1 MSKFDN
7 MVGLFGAAVGLVG
20 IGYALGAHSKM
31 AKISE
36 KLDLSIEDLAS
47 KTPVSIP
54 DSMIERATEK
64 AVALE
69 VKNAVGK
76 ATDIV
81 LRDVKRDIHKQVSD
95 AVESEYSDIK
105 SDVLNEVANEVAT
118 IDVKRVRADVEKAAK
133 EAVLEKLDDN
143 MDDILENFND
153 QLKNTSRIYNSI
165 ADTMGKYK
173 VSSVTLIFRFASIT
187 SIRIT
192 IIPSDHSPLVIW
204 LHASNIL
211 KGYT

>member
-1 MSKFDN
+1 MNKFDN
-7 MVGLFGAAVGLVG
+7 LVGLLGAALGMIG
-20 IGYALGAHSKM
+20 IGYALGTHSKM
-31 AKISE
+31 SKISE

-47 KTPVSIP
+47 KTPVDIP
-54 DSMIERATEK
+54 ESMIERATEK

-76 ATDIV
+76 ATDVV
-81 LRDVKRDIHKQVSD
+81 LKDVKRDIHKQVSD
-95 AVESEYSDIK
+95 AIESEYSSIK
-105 SDVLNEVANEVAT
+105 DVVLEEVTDEVAK

-165 ADTMGKYK
+165 ADTMTKYK
-173 VSSVTLIFRFASIT
+173 SNDGGTVL
-187 SIRIT
+187 RI
-192 IIPSDHSPLVIW
+192 
-204 LHASNIL
+204 N
-211 KGYT
+211 

>member
-1 MSKFDN
+1 MNKFDN
-7 MVGLFGAAVGLVG
+7 LVGLFGAALGMIG
-20 IGYALGAHSKM
+20 IGYALGTHSKM
-31 AKISE
+31 AKISD
-36 KLDLSIEDLAS
+36 KLDISIEDLANR
-47 KTPVSIP
+47 TPVDIP

-81 LRDVKRDIHKQVSD
+81 LKEVKRDIHKQVSD
-95 AVESEYSDIK
+95 AIESEYSDIK
-105 SDVLNEVANEVAT
+105 YSVLEQVTNEAAK

-133 EAVLEKLDDN
+133 EAVLEKLDTN

-173 VSSVTLIFRFASIT
+173 SSEGGTVL
-187 SIRIT
+187 RI
-192 IIPSDHSPLVIW
+192 
-204 LHASNIL
+204 N
-211 KGYT
+211 